1 MITTENIT
9 LHELIGLD
17 AEIVRSSNVKSVG
30 LKGKVVDE
38 TKSMFVLSTENGIKK
53 FPKDNTTW
61 RFSFAN
67 NKITLNGNT
76 LTKRPYERI
85 GTRTWQ
91 ET

>member
-38 TKSMFVLSTENGIKK
+38 TKSMLVLSTENGVKK
-53 FPKDNTTW
+53 IPKANTLW
-61 RFSFAN
+61 RFSFD
-67 NKITLNGNT
+67 KMETLVDGNQ
-76 LTKRPYERI
+76 LTKRPQERI
-85 GTRTWQ
+85 GVKA
-91 ET
+91 